1 MPLLKIFSRRALT
14 VDTKALHAR
23 LVPLFDVPESVLQVI
38 YVPSAD
44 MHPPA
49 DLYVD
54 IRAKAKESRTPQ
66 MLQHVMASI
75 TETLASQTGAKD
87 IKCRVELY
95 EPSLQ
100 HSYESVSPPKL

>member
-1 MPLLKIFSRRALT
+1 
-14 VDTKALHAR
+14 
-23 LVPLFDVPESVLQVI
+23 
-38 YVPSAD
+38 
-44 MHPPA
+44 
-49 DLYVD
+49 
-54 IRAKAKESRTPQ
+54 